1 LKTLTN
7 SLFNHARRFDG
18 FLMRQV
24 TIGARISGVCD
35 GDLTGNKDIAW
46 CSQQVAN
53 SYYGSFFSELQHI
66 KAIDLKIRK

>member
-7 SLFNHARRFDG
+7 SLFDHAKRFDG

-24 TIGARISGVCD
+24 IFGAGISGVCD
-35 GDLTGNKDIAW
+35 GDLTGHKDIAW

-53 SYYGSFFSELQHI
+53 SY
-66 KAIDLKIRK
+66 